1 MNNILADEV
10 RSLGGEP
17 TDEVWLWLLERGPHG
32 ENFSWS
38 QRKNTPPGYIGVE
51 HLQRIVHERSEN
63 DSSFLERAREA
74 VTLALRSDNLVILR
88 RGIQVAAVVGGES
101 ELIAVAGLAQSEIQK
116 VAADAKASV
125 FYLKRRLKAET
136 HYQSS

>member
-1 MNNILADEV
+1 MNNLLANEV

-32 ENFSWS
+32 ADFSWG
-38 QRKNTPPGYIGVE
+38 QRKNKPPGYVGVE
-51 HLQRIVHERSEN
+51 HLLQIVQERSEN

-74 VTLALRSDNLVILR
+74 VKLALRSDNPVILR

-101 ELIAVAGLAQSEIQK
+101 ELVAVASLVQSEVQN
-116 VAADAKASV
+116 VAADAKASA

-136 HYQSS
+136 HDQF